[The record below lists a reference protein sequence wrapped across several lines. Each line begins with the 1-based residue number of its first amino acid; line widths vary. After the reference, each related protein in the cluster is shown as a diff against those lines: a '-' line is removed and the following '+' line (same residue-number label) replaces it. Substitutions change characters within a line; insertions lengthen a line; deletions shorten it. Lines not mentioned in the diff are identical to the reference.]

1 MPVGIVGSAHVAAN
15 PARCCGGPGL
25 AADKR
30 SGVNPFVIALA
41 MVNQGTVVTEENA
54 TGNIAKPRIPDV
66 CDALGVPCLTLIGYI
81 EAQVDILSLQG
92 SRHDG
97 PTPNPRCAK
106 SVPRQA
112 TTAHHTVDGVDTN
125 RPPSWT
131 YRDASDTARYGV
143 DGPARIYTPAVG
155 GSIPSAPT
163 SVSQIVAIDRRAT
176 DPPLATSESTADQT
190 PH

>member
-1 MPVGIVGSAHVAAN
+1 MMPGTAVDPRLAVPGVGRVQMCSKRLLACSHRRVRMPVGIVGSAHLAAN

-30 SGVNPFVIALA
+30 SGVDPFVIALA

-97 PTPNPRCAK
+97 PNAEPPLCQECAK
-106 SVPRQA
+106 
-112 TTAHHTVDGVDTN
+112 TGN
-125 RPPSWT
+125 YGPSHCG
-131 YRDASDTARYGV
+131 RSGHE
-143 DGPARIYTPAVG
+143 PAA
-155 GSIPSAPT
+155 
-163 SVSQIVAIDRRAT
+163 
-176 DPPLATSESTADQT
+176 
-190 PH
+190 